1 MPDTSKLD
9 MQYRPAL
16 YWDFSDLEK
25 MVQATVKGTVR
36 RETAMND
43 MLRWTDQLCL
53 EESLPE
59 AERDLRGS
67 IHPIFMSGEYL
78 PDLRRGEV
86 EIARVT
92 YASATGDVVAIR
104 ARWEP
109 GRIRY
114 RAVDEYMED
123 GPIRCPIK
131 SSTDPLTFQDMVR
144 VIDESNRLDD
154 SLIHTLDMNHEGIG
168 DAESLRGFITVTSP
182 FYPEIEEWYE
192 AVFEEWLLSVAQSED
207 DYDDGEGA

>member
-1 MPDTSKLD
+1 MPDTSKFD

-43 MLRWTDQLCL
+43 LLRWTDRLCL

-92 YASATGDVVAIR
+92 YASTTGDVVGIR

-114 RAVDEYMED
+114 RAVDEYMEN
-123 GPIRCPIK
+123 GPIDCPIK
-131 SSTDPLTFQDMVR
+131 SSTDPLTFRDMVR
-144 VIDESNRLDD
+144 VIDGSNRWDE
-154 SLIHTLDMNHEGIG
+154 SIVHTLDMNQ
-168 DAESLRGFITVTSP
+168 DSNAESLRGFITVTSP
-182 FYPEIEEWYE
+182 FYPELTEWYE
-192 AVFEEWLLSVAQSED
+192 DVFEEWLLSVTQPED
-207 DYDDGEGA
+207 DDGEEN